1 MDASSTYQDTLPV
14 SSDALLETLR
24 DWGIAFEYYEHIPL
38 RTVEDAKTVQGSV
51 IPTGADRVDIKN
63 LYLRDKKKRN
73 YLIVLEQDRAI
84 DLKEL
89 GAAIG
94 AGKVSFGSADRLLEY
109 LGVRPGAVSPL
120 TMVTGAQTGVQIY
133 LDPALREAEMI
144 HAHPLVNDRTVAIA
158 PDDLLSVLER
168 WGAEVNWLEF

>member
-24 DWGIAFEYYEHIPL
+24 GWGIALEYYEHTPL
-38 RTVEDAKTVQGSV
+38 RTVEDAKSLQGSV
-51 IPTGADRVDIKN
+51 IPAGTGRVDIKN
-63 LYLRDKKKRN
+63 LYMRDKKKRN
-73 YLIVLEQDRAI
+73 YLIVLEQDRTI

-89 GAAIG
+89 GTAIG
-94 AGKVSFGSADRLLEY
+94 AGNVSFGSADRLLEH

-133 LDPALREAEMI
+133 LDPALREAELI
-144 HAHPLVNDRTVAIA
+144 HAHPLVNDRTVAMT
-158 PDDLLSVLER
+158 PDDLLAVLER
-168 WGAEVNWLEF
+168 WGAKVNWLDF